1 MHPGC
6 FLPHPHLLRPLGG
19 GQGQEA
25 SQRALQPQGGVGVGQ
40 RRLRLARE
48 PEVGNQETGGR
59 GGQEQ
64 HVFRVML
71 NLQLLFP
78 STLHIYDL
86 SYMIVETSYY
96 YAIATNELEYT

>member
-1 MHPGC
+1 MHPGR

-40 RRLRLARE
+40 RRLRPARE

-59 GGQEQ
+59 GSQEQ
-64 HVFRVML
+64 HVLRVML
-71 NLQLLFP
+71 NLHLLFP
-78 STLHIYDL
+78 STLHVYDLIYDC
-86 SYMIVETSYY
+86 
-96 YAIATNELEYT
+96 